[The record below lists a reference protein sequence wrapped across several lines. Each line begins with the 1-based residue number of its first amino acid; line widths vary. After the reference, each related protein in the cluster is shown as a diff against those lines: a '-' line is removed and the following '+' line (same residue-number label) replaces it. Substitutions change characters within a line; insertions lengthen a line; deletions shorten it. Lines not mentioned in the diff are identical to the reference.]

1 MSDNN
6 VSVIILCG
14 GKGTR
19 MGDRTIPK
27 PLVEIGDR
35 PLLWHVM
42 KIYAAQGFKDFILAL
57 GYGGD
62 QIKRYFLEYDWQ
74 TRDFSL
80 ELGNGGVTFRSP
92 NDVVG
97 WRITFA
103 ETGLETMK
111 GARVRKAAQYAT
123 GGRFFVTYAD
133 GVADIDLH
141 ALLDCHRQHGL
152 IATVTGVR
160 AFSRF
165 GVMDTDDQGHVTGF
179 QEKPLVDSLIN
190 GGFMVFERGVLDYLA
205 GGDEVDLEQEP
216 FHNLAED
223 RQLAVYYHRGFW
235 RAMDT
240 FKEAQELN
248 ALWENEAPWKT
259 W

>member
-1 MSDNN
+1 MSNEN
-6 VSVIILCG
+6 IPVIILCG

-35 PLLWHVM
+35 PVLWHVM
-42 KIYAAQGFKDFILAL
+42 KIYAAQGFRNFILAL
-57 GYGGD
+57 GFGGD

-74 TRDFSL
+74 SRDFTL
-80 ELGNGGVTFRSP
+80 ELGNGGINYATP
-92 NDVVG
+92 NDVAG

-111 GARVRKAAQYAT
+111 GARVRKAARYVST
-123 GGRFFVTYAD
+123 DRFFVTYAD

-141 ALLDCHRQHGL
+141 ALVAHHRDHGL
-152 IATVTGVR
+152 LGTVTGVR

-165 GVMDTDDQGHVTGF
+165 GVMETDGEGRITGF
-179 QEKPLVDSLIN
+179 QEKPLVERLIN
-190 GGFMVFERGVLDYLA
+190 GGFMVFERGILDYLQ
-205 GGDEVDLEQEP
+205 GGDDLDLEQEP
-216 FHNLAED
+216 FHRLASE
-223 RQLAVYYHRGFW
+223 RRLAVYHHMGFW

-248 ALWENEAPWKT
+248 ALWEDEAPWKV

>member
-1 MSDNN
+1 MSDENIP
-6 VSVIILCG
+6 VIILCG

-19 MGDRTIPK
+19 MGSRTIPK
-27 PLVEIGDR
+27 PLVEIGNR
-35 PLLWHVM
+35 PVLWHVM
-42 KIYAAQGFKDFILAL
+42 KIYAAQGFRNFILAL
-57 GYGGD
+57 GFGGD

-74 TRDFSL
+74 SRDFTL
-80 ELGNGGVTFRSP
+80 ELGDGSIRYLSP
-92 NDVVG
+92 NDVAG

-111 GARVRKAAQYAT
+111 GARVRKAARYVQT
-123 GGRFFVTYAD
+123 DRFFVTYAD

-141 ALLDCHRQHGL
+141 ALLAHHLDRGL
-152 IATVTGVR
+152 LGTVTGVW

-165 GVMDTDDQGHVTGF
+165 GVMETDDQERITGF
-179 QEKPLVDSLIN
+179 QEKPLVETLIN
-190 GGFMVFERGVLDYLA
+190 GGFMVFEREVLPYLQ
-205 GGDEVDLEQEP
+205 GGDDVVLEEEP
-216 FHNLAED
+216 FHQLAAE
-223 RQLAVYYHRGFW
+223 RQLAVYHHKGFW

-248 ALWENEAPWKT
+248 ALWDDHAPWKV

>member
-1 MSDNN
+1 MTNDTIP
-6 VSVIILCG
+6 VIILCG

-19 MGDRTIPK
+19 MGDRTVPK

-35 PLLWHVM
+35 PVLWHVM
-42 KIYAAQGFKDFILAL
+42 KIYAAQGFKNFVLAL

-62 QIKRYFLEYDWQ
+62 LIKRYFLEYDWRS
-74 TRDFSL
+74 RDFTL
-80 ELGNGGVTFRSP
+80 ELGNGGIDYLTP
-92 NDVVG
+92 NDTVG

-103 ETGLETMK
+103 ETGLETLK
-111 GARVRKAAQYAT
+111 GARVRKAAAYAESE
-123 GGRFFVTYAD
+123 RFFVTYGD

-141 ALLDCHRQHGL
+141 ALLQYHRQQGVL
-152 IATVTGVR
+152 ATVTGVR

-165 GVMDTDDQGHVTGF
+165 GVLETNGNGRVTGF
-179 QEKPLVDSLIN
+179 QEKPLVEALIN
-190 GGFMVFERGVLDYLA
+190 GGFMLFERAALTYLE
-205 GGDEVDLEQEP
+205 GNDDVDLEQEP
-216 FHNLAED
+216 LRRMAADE
-223 RQLAVYYHRGFW
+223 QLAVYHHQGFW

-248 ALWENEAPWKT
+248 TLWEETAPWKI